1 MVAIFRYCYKKGKK
15 ALPVLNKY
23 FHGLIARLEKEFDIE
38 DDSSVLDWLPNV
50 AIVAGPMTLTIPIQ

>member
-1 MVAIFRYCYKKGKK
+1 MVDIFRYCNKKGKK
-15 ALPVLNKY
+15 TLPVLNKY
-23 FHGLIARLEKEFDIE
+23 FQGLIARLEKEFDIE